1 MKIAYFTDTYYPQL
15 NGVATYVGYVV
26 KKIYQKNYQVHLFA
40 PKIKAYQDKEDYVH
54 RLPSIRALPNLPDS
68 IRLPLPIPHK
78 SIWKIIKFDFDIV
91 HAHGNAVFSL
101 IGLAVARAKKV
112 PYILTFHT
120 QIGQFTHYFLKGKV
134 VKANLLNNIL
144 LKRFGNLCDGVIT
157 PSEKMK
163 DELIAAG
170 VTKHIEVIPNFIDY
184 EKFHV
189 KTKGYLHKK
198 YKIPESNPI
207 LLSVGRLGKEKNFE
221 FLIRVLQKL
230 TKINQDAHLVIA
242 GEGFEKKN
250 LTQLIFKLGLKKRA
264 HLIGGVPIDDMPYV
278 YADSDIFVFPSTSE
292 VHPMVALEAAA
303 ASLPLI
309 VAKDGAYKNIV
320 INNKNGY
327 LCPLDQDV
335 FVEKISLVLK
345 NPKLRQK
352 FSKASA
358 QIVKKNFNPDLL
370 TQKLL
375 NYYQK
380 TIRNY
385 QLSKNS
391 ERSSKR
397 KVAGLLLKK
406 ALGII

>member
-15 NGVATYVGYVV
+15 NGVATYVGYLV
-26 KKIYQKNYQVHLFA
+26 KKIYQKNYQIYLFA
-40 PKIKAYQDKEDYVH
+40 PKIKGYKDKEDYVH

-68 IRLPLPIPHK
+68 IRLPLPIPHQT
-78 SIWKIIKFDFDIV
+78 IWKIIKFDFDIV
-91 HAHGNAVFSL
+91 HAHGNAAFSL
-101 IGLAVARAKKV
+101 IGLAVARSKKV
-112 PYILTFHT
+112 PFILTFHT
-120 QIGQFTHYFLKGKV
+120 QIGQFSHYFLKGV
-134 VKANLLNNIL
+134 VKPKLLNNIL
-144 LKRFGNLCDGVIT
+144 LKKFGNLCDGVIT

-170 VTKHIEVIPNFIDY
+170 VTKQIEVIPNFIDY
-184 EKFHV
+184 EKFNV

-198 YKIPESNPI
+198 YKIPKGEPI

-221 FLIRVLQKL
+221 FLIKVFAKL
-230 TKINQDAHLVIA
+230 AEINQDAHLVIA

-250 LTQLIFKLGLKKRA
+250 LTQLIFKLGLRKRA

-309 VAKDGAYKNIV
+309 VVKDGAYKNIV
-320 INNKNGY
+320 ISNRNGFT
-327 LCPLDQDV
+327 CPLNQDV
-335 FVEKISLVLK
+335 FVTKIDKLLK
-345 NPKLRQK
+345 DSKLRQR
-352 FSKASA
+352 FSQASA

-370 TQKLL
+370 TKKLL

-380 TIRNY
+380 TVRIY
-385 QLSKNS
+385 KLTKKS
-391 ERSSKR
+391 EDS
-397 KVAGLLLKK
+397 LLKK
-406 ALGII
+406 AFGII

>member
-15 NGVATYVGYVV
+15 NGVATYVGCVV
-26 KKIYQKNYQVHLFA
+26 KKIYQKNYQVYLFA
-40 PKIKAYQDKEDYVH
+40 PKIKGYQDKEDYVH

-78 SIWKIIKFDFDIV
+78 TIWKIIKYDFDIV

-101 IGLAVARAKKV
+101 IGLAVARSKKV

-120 QIGQFTHYFLKGKV
+120 QIGQFTHYFFKGKV
-134 VKANLLNNIL
+134 VKPKFLNNIL

-170 VTKHIEVIPNFIDY
+170 VTKQIEVIPNFIDY

-198 YKIPESNPI
+198 YKIPNTKPI

-221 FLIRVLQKL
+221 FLIRVFQKL
-230 TKINQDAHLVIA
+230 TKINQDVHLVIT
-242 GEGFEKKN
+242 GEGFEKKS
-250 LTQLIFKLGLKKRA
+250 LAQLISELGLRKRA

-309 VAKDGAYKNIV
+309 VVKDGAYKKIV

-327 LCPLDQDV
+327 LCPLDQDI
-335 FVEKISLVLK
+335 FVEKINLLLK

-375 NYYQK
+375 NYYK
-380 TIRNY
+380 KIVRIHKLT
-385 QLSKNS
+385 KNS
-391 ERSSKR
+391 PNQTVRSVTRS
-397 KVAGLLLKK
+397 LLKK
-406 ALGII
+406 AFSII